1 MTFSCAIV
9 IIRFKPPMRRETDL
23 HESSAGP
30 VSYEP
35 VEMIA
40 GARDCG
46 VLFLCDHA
54 SSAMPAE
61 YGNLGLTTEEFER
74 HIAYDI
80 GAAPLTRA
88 LAHHFGAPALLAN
101 FSRLLVDPNR
111 GADDPTLVMRL
122 SDRTIVPGNA
132 RIDATE
138 IERRRQRFWQ
148 PYRDGT
154 ARMIEAMLASGV
166 VPAIVSIHS
175 FTPVW
180 KGVARP
186 WQVSVLWDSDPR
198 MAVSFIA
205 ALRAEGLVVGDNE
218 PYDGALE
225 GDTLYQHATQR
236 GLAHMLIEMRQDLVA
251 GADEVAHWAERL
263 ARHLRPVLAEPATHI
278 IRHHASRAAPRRRHV
293 EGAQR

>member
-1 MTFSCAIV
+1 
-9 IIRFKPPMRRETDL
+9 
-23 HESSAGP
+23 
-30 VSYEP
+30 
-35 VEMIA
+35 MIA

-54 SSAMPAE
+54 SPALPAE
-61 YGNLGLTTEEFER
+61 YGDLGLTAGEFER

-88 LAHHFGAPALLAN
+88 LAHHFGAPALLAT

-111 GADDPTLVMRL
+111 GADDPTLVMRV

-132 RIDATE
+132 HIDAAE
-138 IERRRQRFWQ
+138 IERRRRRFWQ
-148 PYRDGT
+148 PYRDGV

-166 VPAIVSIHS
+166 APAIVSIHS
-175 FTPVW
+175 FTPSW

-186 WQVSVLWDSDPR
+186 WQVSVLWDNDPR
-198 MAVSFIA
+198 MAVPFIA
-205 ALRAEGLVVGDNE
+205 ALRAEGLMVGDNE

-236 GLAHMLIEMRQDLVA
+236 GLAHILIEIRQDLVA
-251 GADEVAHWAERL
+251 GASEVAAWAERL
-263 ARHLRPVLAEPATHI
+263 ARHLRPVLAAPDTHM